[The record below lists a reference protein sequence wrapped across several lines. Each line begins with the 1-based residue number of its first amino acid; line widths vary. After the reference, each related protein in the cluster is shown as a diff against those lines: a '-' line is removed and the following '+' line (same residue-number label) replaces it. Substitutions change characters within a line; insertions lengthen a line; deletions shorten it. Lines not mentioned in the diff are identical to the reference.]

1 MNQNFRRGCV
11 SLLLTFVTAMGLAAC
26 GGGGSSPLS
35 APPPSTAPSITT
47 QPQDQ
52 TVNVGQ
58 TANFSVAATGTA
70 PLSYQWQKSGA
81 MIAGATSASYTTP
94 ATTAADNASTF
105 QVVVTNAS
113 GSVTSSA
120 ATLTVNTS
128 TAPPSTTGTTDI
140 TTYKYDVS
148 RSGLNATE
156 TTLTLSNVNSS
167 SFGLL
172 RKLPVDG
179 LVDAQPLYLSQ
190 LTVQG
195 AAHNVVYAA
204 TEHNSVFAF
213 DADTG
218 TKLWQVSLLMSGDS
232 PSDSHT
238 CGQIAPEIGVTST
251 PVIDRSAGA
260 NGTMYVVAMT
270 KDTSGNYH
278 QRLHALDITT
288 GAELLSGPTEITAT
302 YTATGGG
309 ISTFDPG
316 QHAERASLLLSGGT
330 LYTAWTSHCDRPPY
344 SGWVIS
350 FAQTSLA
357 KTGTLNVAASSQ
369 NGPAIW
375 MSGGGPAADASG
387 NVYLITANGDFD
399 TTLDAN
405 GFPNHGDF
413 GNSFLKISSTSGAL
427 AVADYFAQKDTVA
440 ASNAD
445 RDLGSGGELL
455 LPDMTDST
463 GKTRHLMVGT
473 GKDSNIYLVDR
484 DSMGKFS
491 ASANNIVQTVGGAL
505 PGGIWSTP
513 AYFNGTLYYGDNTG
527 TLKAFTI
534 AAAKITVAPTS
545 QSATSFT
552 YPGTAPSVSANGTS
566 NGIVWAHENTSPG
579 VLHAYDASNLA
590 HELYNS
596 NQASGS
602 KDQFGPGNKYIT
614 PVVADGKVF
623 VGTTN
628 AVAVFGLR

>member
-1 MNQNFRRGCV
+1 MNQNFRGGLV
-11 SLLLTFVTAMGLAAC
+11 SLLLALVTAIGLSAC
-26 GGGGSSPLS
+26 GGGGSSALS
-35 APPPSTAPSITT
+35 APPPATAPSITT
-47 QPQDQ
+47 QPQSQ

-58 TANFSVAATGTA
+58 TATFSVAATGTA
-70 PLSYQWQKSGA
+70 PLSYQWQKNGTDISGA
-81 MIAGATSASYTTP
+81 TASSYTTP
-94 ATTAADNASTF
+94 ATSAADNASSF
-105 QVVVTNAS
+105 IVVVTNAS
-113 GSVTSSA
+113 GSVTSTA
-120 ATLTVNTS
+120 AILTVDTA
-128 TAPPSTTGTTDI
+128 APPSSTGTTDI

-156 TTLTLSNVNSS
+156 TTLTLSNVNST

-179 LVDAQPLYLSQ
+179 LVDAQPLYLAQ

-195 AAHNVVYAA
+195 ATHNVVFAA
-204 TEHNSVFAF
+204 TEHNSVYAF
-213 DADTG
+213 DSDTG
-218 TKLWQVSLLMSGDS
+218 TKLWQVSLLMNGDS
-232 PSDSHT
+232 PSDNHG
-238 CGQIAPEIGVTST
+238 CGQITPEIGVTST

-260 NGTMYVVAMT
+260 NGTLYAVSMT

-302 YTATGGG
+302 YTATGG
-309 ISTFDPG
+309 STSAFDPG

-330 LYTAWTSHCDRPPY
+330 IYTSWTSHCDTPPY
-344 SGWVIS
+344 SGWVIA
-350 FAQTSLA
+350 FAQASLA
-357 KTGTLNVAASSQ
+357 KTGTLNVAAGSQ

-375 MSGGGPAADASG
+375 MSGGGPAADSSG

-399 TTLDAN
+399 TTLDGN

-413 GNSFLKISSTSGAL
+413 GNSFVKISSAGGSL
-427 AVADYFAQKDTVA
+427 AVADYFAQMNTVA

-491 ASANNIVQTVGGAL
+491 ASANNIVQTVAGAL

-513 AYFNGTLYYGDNTG
+513 AYFNGTLYYGENGG
-527 TLKAFTI
+527 TLKAFTV
-534 AAAKITVAPTS
+534 ATAKITATPKS
-545 QSATSFT
+545 QTATSFT

-596 NQASGS
+596 NQASGG

>member
-1 MNQNFRRGCV
+1 MNQSFRGGLI
-11 SLLLTFVTAMGLAAC
+11 SLLLAFLAATSLVAC
-26 GGGGSSPLS
+26 GGGSSSPLS
-35 APPPSTAPSITT
+35 APPPATAPSITT

-58 TANFSVAATGTA
+58 TATFSVAAAGTA
-70 PLSYQWQKSGA
+70 PLSYQWQKNGTPIS
-81 MIAGATSASYTTP
+81 GATSASYTTP
-94 ATTAADNASTF
+94 ATTAADNASSF
-105 QVVVTNAS
+105 LVVVTNAS
-113 GSVTSSA
+113 GSATSTA
-120 ATLTVNTS
+120 ATLTVNT
-128 TAPPSTTGTTDI
+128 TTTTPPSTATTDI

-156 TTLTLSNVNSS
+156 TTLTLSNVNST

-179 LVDAQPLYLSQ
+179 LVDAQPLYLAQ

-195 AAHNVVYAA
+195 AVHNVVYAA
-204 TEHNSVFAF
+204 TEHNSVYAF
-213 DADTG
+213 DSDTG

-232 PSDSHT
+232 PSDNHG
-238 CGQIAPEIGVTST
+238 CGQITPEIGVTST

-288 GAELLSGPTEITAT
+288 GAELLNGPTEIAAT
-302 YTATGGG
+302 YTATGGST
-309 ISTFDPG
+309 STFLPG
-316 QHAERASLLLSGGT
+316 QHAERASLLLSAGT
-330 LYTAWTSHCDRPPY
+330 LYTAWTSHCDGPPY
-344 SGWVIS
+344 SGWIIA
-350 FAQTSLA
+350 FAQSSLA
-357 KTGTLNVAASSQ
+357 KTGTLNVAANSQ

-375 MSGGGPAADASG
+375 MSGGGPAADSSG

-399 TTLDAN
+399 TTMDGN
-405 GFPNHGDF
+405 GFPNHSDF
-413 GNSFLKISSTSGAL
+413 GNAFLKISSAGGAL

-440 ASNAD
+440 QSNMD
-445 RDLGSGGELL
+445 HDLGSGGELL

-463 GKTRHLMVGT
+463 GKTRHLMVGA
-473 GKDSNIYLVDR
+473 GKDTNIYLVDR
-484 DSMGKFS
+484 DSMGKYN
-491 ASANNIVQTVGGAL
+491 AGMNNIVQTVAGAL

-513 AYFNGTLYYGDNTG
+513 AYFNGTLYYGDNSG

-534 AAAKITVAPTS
+534 AAAKITATPQS

-566 NGIVWAHENTSPG
+566 SGIVWAHENTSPG

-596 NQASGS
+596 NQASGN

>member
-1 MNQNFRRGCV
+1 MNQKFRGGLV
-11 SLLLTFVTAMGLAAC
+11 SLLLAALTATGLVAC

-35 APPPSTAPSITT
+35 APPPATAPSITT
-47 QPQDQ
+47 QPQSQ

-58 TANFSVAATGTA
+58 TANFSVTATGTA
-70 PLSYQWQKSGA
+70 PLSYQWQENGA
-81 MIAGATSASYTTP
+81 VISGATSSSYTTP
-94 ATTAADNASTF
+94 ATTAADNAASF
-105 QVVVTNAS
+105 VVVVTNAS
-113 GSVTSSA
+113 GSVTSTA
-120 ATLTVNTS
+120 AILTVDTTTPPSSS
-128 TAPPSTTGTTDI
+128 TATDI

-179 LVDAQPLYLSQ
+179 LVDAQPLYLAQ

-195 AAHNVVYAA
+195 AKHNVVYAA
-204 TEHNSVFAF
+204 TEHNSVYAY
-213 DADTG
+213 DSDTG

-232 PSDSHT
+232 PSDNHG
-238 CGQIAPEIGVTST
+238 CGQITPEIGVTST

-270 KDTSGNYH
+270 KDTSSNYH

-288 GAELLSGPTEITAT
+288 GAELLGGPTEITAT
-302 YTATGGG
+302 YTATGG
-309 ISTFDPG
+309 IVSTFSPG

-330 LYTAWTSHCDRPPY
+330 LYTAWTSHCDGAPY
-344 SGWVIS
+344 SGWIIA

-357 KTGTLNVAASSQ
+357 KTSTLNVAANSQ

-375 MSGGGPAADASG
+375 MSGGGPAADSSG

-399 TTLDAN
+399 TTLDGN
-405 GFPNHGDF
+405 GFPNHGDY
-413 GNSFLKISSTSGAL
+413 GNSFLKISSTGGAL
-427 AVADYFAQKDTVA
+427 TVVDYFAQKDTVA

-463 GKTRHLMVGT
+463 GTTRHLMVGT

-505 PGGIWSTP
+505 PGGVWATP
-513 AYFNGTLYYGDNTG
+513 AYFNSTLYYGDNSG
-527 TLKAFTI
+527 TLKAFAI
-534 AAAKITVAPTS
+534 AAAKITATPTS
-545 QSATSFT
+545 QTATSFT

-596 NQASGS
+596 NQASGN